1 MGEDITDIYSASA
14 IDDLDD
20 KTVFVAFDVKDG
32 MYPDGIC
39 MRIRLP
45 HVRNALP
52 LGFVKL
58 LRLRLASGTRVLL
71 PGPPHL
77 LGSSFRACNV
87 GPLLES
93 IAHHFAVVQGR

>member
-52 LGFVKL
+52 LSFT
-58 LRLRLASGTRVLL
+58 RGTVPRVQRGLQV
-71 PGPPHL
+71 GM
-77 LGSSFRACNV
+77 ACDR
-87 GPLLES
+87 GL
-93 IAHHFAVVQGR
+93 